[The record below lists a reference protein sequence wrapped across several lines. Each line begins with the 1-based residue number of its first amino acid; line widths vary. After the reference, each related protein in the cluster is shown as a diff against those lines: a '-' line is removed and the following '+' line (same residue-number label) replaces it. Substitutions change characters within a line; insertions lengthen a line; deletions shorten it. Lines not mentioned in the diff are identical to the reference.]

1 MLMRN
6 ADYQVDNALE
16 NALENRRLAGEPLVD
31 YEPREMLLGQFALF
45 LLFVIAILLR
55 AMA

>member
-6 ADYQVDNALE
+6 AEYQVEHARE
-16 NALENRRLAGEPLVD
+16 NSRLVGEPLVD
-31 YEPREMLLGQFALF
+31 DAPREMLLGQFVLI
-45 LLFVIAILLR
+45 LLFAIAILLR